1 MKFLEKNW
9 NEFVDLSL
17 ARKKKDFVDLS
28 NSYREEDGTGP
39 SPFQLGPHEA
49 SKHQLLNCSTW
60 AENSDILAQEA
71 CMGINVI
78 GSSSRAHAL
87 AKAPI

>member
-9 NEFVDLSL
+9 NEFE
-17 ARKKKDFVDLS
+17 DLS
-28 NSYREEDGTGP
+28 NSCREEDGTGP